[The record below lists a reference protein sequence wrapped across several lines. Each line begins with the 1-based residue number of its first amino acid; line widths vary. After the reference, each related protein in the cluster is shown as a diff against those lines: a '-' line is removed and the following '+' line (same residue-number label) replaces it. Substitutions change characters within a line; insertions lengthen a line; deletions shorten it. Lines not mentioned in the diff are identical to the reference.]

1 MGDRA
6 GELILI
12 PRRSSDQRES
22 GSMFMSRR
30 SRIRAAHFLFVFVAT
45 IAFGTRAGAAQTSYS
60 ALVTARNPLAYLMLD
75 ETSGTTAT
83 DSSQSTSHPGTF
95 GTGVTLGQPS
105 AAAILNTAIKTNGT
119 ATPITIAGSSEFDNI
134 GTGDFSVEMWFNTS
148 NIATREDLFNHKG
161 TSGSDLGIQLS
172 SETADH
178 LSIFH
183 TSGFT
188 ISSTV
193 PVTANTWHH
202 LALTRVGAT
211 GAETLY
217 LDGNVIGSA
226 TDLQTLTTN
235 TGTMTIGNKTSGT
248 PRIFTGSIDEFAF
261 YNTALTPAQIQ
272 ADIAAVP
279 EPATLGLLAT
289 GSLALLARRRRC
301 A

>member
-1 MGDRA
+1 M
-6 GELILI
+6 
-12 PRRSSDQRES
+12 S
-22 GSMFMSRR
+22 MSRR
-30 SRIRAAHFLFVFVAT
+30 SRIRAAHCLFIAVAT
-45 IAFGTRAGAAQTSYS
+45 LGVTQQAGAAQTSYS

-75 ETSGTTAT
+75 ETSGTTAA
-83 DSSQSTSHPGTF
+83 DSSQSASHPGTF
-95 GTGVTLGQPS
+95 GTGVTLGQSS
-105 AAAILNTAIKTNGT
+105 AGAVLNTAMKTNGT

-148 NIATREDLFNHKG
+148 NITTREDLFNHKG
-161 TSGSDLGIQLS
+161 VNATDSDLGIQLS
-172 SETADH
+172 SQTADR

-183 TSGFT
+183 STSGFT

-226 TDLQTLTTN
+226 TDLLTLNTN
-235 TGTMTIGNKTSGT
+235 GGPMTIGNKTSGT

-261 YNTALTPAQIQ
+261 YNSALTPAEVQ
-272 ADIAAVP
+272 AHIAAVP

-289 GSLALLARRRRC
+289 GSLALLARRRR